1 MKKIFLSIAAIAATI
16 SIVSCDKD
24 EQQPFP
30 EGDVDDVTILAFTEN
45 VTATKTALIDD
56 DYGYQVVWSKNDAFS
71 LGGQIFSYIGEP
83 GETSGEFEGQLPDEG
98 TYTAFFPASYDG
110 VNWPV
115 HQIYH
120 ENGEITFS
128 PMTAEVTVDDD
139 DEAPE
144 SIRFRN
150 AGGFLRIYATSKSEV
165 PVKSITVIAPGL
177 DAITLDCSEGVEI
190 SNDSTDFFIAMPAG
204 AYKRASILLT
214 DTSDRTCTKIVD
226 IVIKRSGLTAVL
238 NTIRPS
244 TMKKGIC

>member
-98 TYTAFFPASYDG
+98 TYTAFFPAM
-110 VNWPV
+110 
-115 HQIYH
+115 
-120 ENGEITFS
+120 EI
-128 PMTAEVTVDDD
+128 
-139 DEAPE
+139 
-144 SIRFRN
+144 R
-150 AGGFLRIYATSKSEV
+150 
-165 PVKSITVIAPGL
+165 
-177 DAITLDCSEGVEI
+177 
-190 SNDSTDFFIAMPAG
+190 
-204 AYKRASILLT
+204 KRKM
-214 DTSDRTCTKIVD
+214 R
-226 IVIKRSGLTAVL
+226 
-238 NTIRPS
+238 
-244 TMKKGIC
+244 